1 MFAKCPSKLVFCF
14 FFCALLSNISIATD
28 AKNTSPGRRPPCSSE
43 EKMFLRELGLRED
56 VNDAEIIQLLDITNP
71 KRLFVTSLVRYRKIY
86 SGMPKLLQIVNDDEA
101 IVFERV
107 AAAEALCGFGNKEW
121 MPTIKA
127 LSLDPNS
134 IVARDPLRIK
144 VAGLLARA
152 GDYSQFEIVAAA
164 VSDSRKYVRS
174 SAIYELGN
182 FGHKT
187 DPVTDSAAK
196 LLSSVATSDPVPS
209 LRERAIE
216 SLEKIAKKKPQIIPK
231 LIDALETN
239 KNSPDK
245 YLGITSRVKL
255 KIYGPKRNKEEGK
268 QPWQIVSSGYGL
280 SRRGRATAGRAFALT
295 S

>member
-1 MFAKCPSKLVFCF
+1 MFTKRSIKMICWF
-14 FFCALLSNISIATD
+14 FLCTLLINMSMATD
-28 AKNTSPGRRPPCSSE
+28 IRKTPVGRRTCE
-43 EKMFLRELGLRED
+43 QTNAEKDFLTLLGLRED
-56 VNDAEIIQLLDITNP
+56 VNDAEIIQLFDIP
-71 KRLFVTSLVRYRKIY
+71 EKQIFAMGVVSYRKI
-86 SGMPKLLQIVNDDEA
+86 SSATPKLLQIVNDA
-101 IVFERV
+101 NTFIPAKI
-107 AAAEALCGFGNKEW
+107 AAADTLCDFGNKEW
-121 MPTIKA
+121 IPIIKA

-134 IVARDPLRIK
+134 IVARNPLRIK

-164 VSDSRKYVRS
+164 VSDRRKYVRS

-239 KNSPDK
+239 KDSPDK

-268 QPWQIVSSGYGL
+268 QP
-280 SRRGRATAGRAFALT
+280 
-295 S
+295 